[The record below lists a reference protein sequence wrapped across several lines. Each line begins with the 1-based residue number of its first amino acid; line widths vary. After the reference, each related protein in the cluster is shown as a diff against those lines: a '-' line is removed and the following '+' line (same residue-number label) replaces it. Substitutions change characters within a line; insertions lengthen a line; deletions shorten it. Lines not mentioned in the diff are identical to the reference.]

1 MITVEVGRSGVKVY
15 ISASTGFLGT
25 GGVRE
30 ATTDSRGNAYINFDD
45 YGPTFNGEIF
55 VAGNSIYKG
64 RIDAN
69 GIYPS

>member
-1 MITVEVGRSGVKVY
+1 MITIEVGRAGIKVY

-30 ATTDSRGNAYINFDD
+30 AITDSKGNAYINFDD
-45 YGPTFNGEIF
+45 YGSTFNGEVF

-64 RIDAN
+64 RINVND
-69 GIYPS
+69 IYSV